1 MKRLT
6 ILLGFCAFVTSTADV
21 EARRGGFV
29 SALVR
34 AGAHAATSHGTS
46 SSSSAGTQAIKTYG
60 PEVLTVAQIEACL
73 RRATDLDKSAGSLQ
87 ELVDKVKGDSSDIER
102 AQTDLQAQKQQVN
115 TRSEASVNA
124 YNSRLA
130 ALRTRIDRHNASV
143 DQVRSQEAA
152 HNSVVSLY
160 NADCAKKYY
169 RDDMEAARVRL
180 GISAA
185 AQ

>member
-1 MKRLT
+1 VKRLA
-6 ILLGFCAFVTSTADV
+6 ILLGLCAFVTSTADV

-46 SSSSAGTQAIKTYG
+46 SSSSAGTPAIKTYG

-143 DQVRSQEAA
+143 DQVRSQETA
-152 HNSVVSLY
+152 HNSVVAVY
-160 NADCAKKYY
+160 NTDCAKKYY